1 MCCGLRRCSAAASSI
16 RLWRW
21 RERHYVTDL
30 GSSSFVS
37 RDMGVPGFNPS
48 FVSVLGRG
56 DESVISRVRLGC
68 SS

>member
-1 MCCGLRRCSAAASSI
+1 MWLGALSAAASSI
-16 RLWRW
+16 GLWRW
-21 RERHYVTDL
+21 REERGIMSQTWV
-30 GSSSFVS
+30 SSSSVS
-37 RDMGVPGFNPS
+37 RDMGVTGINPS